1 MEGGEVNAVGHI
13 IVVGMAKRGMGGACD
28 TNIEEG
34 RHEAGDVLRHG
45 TADSEN
51 QRVVIV
57 AQTQTRH
64 DFEIMDSLF
73 ETLLEMFGMTRH
85 FGGEDDEIGDGV
97 TVLGEFHQH
106 AAFVADVEIGK
117 CSGGDGGDE
126 FIIFGQGVCLD
137 IVDYLLTEMLA
148 VGGQFG

>member
-1 MEGGEVNAVGHI
+1 
-13 IVVGMAKRGMGGACD
+13 MAKRGMGGACYTD
-28 TNIEEG
+28 IEEG
-34 RHEAGDVLRHG
+34 GHETGDVLRHG
-45 TADSEN
+45 AADSEN

-57 AQTQTRH
+57 AQTQTCH

-117 CSGGDGGDE
+117 SSGGDGGDE

-137 IVDYLLTEMLA
+137 IVDNLLTEMLA